1 MRENILERK
10 KTLRTKRKLRTRG
23 KIFGVADVPRVT
35 IFRSNRYFYAQAIND
50 TESKTLAAVD
60 GKKMGLSNNKE
71 NVVNNNESEVNQ
83 TVNNNTTNGPDKKGF
98 AIAALVLGIIA
109 IVLCCIWYVS
119 IPCGIIAL
127 ILGILGRKSSKKG
140 MSTAGIVTGVIGM
153 ILCIVL
159 YVGIAFLGLSIFN
172 SAVKS
177 TDDINDQLQQSLD
190 ELEDYSSSF
199 DYDYDY

>member
-1 MRENILERK
+1 MDE
-10 KTLRTKRKLRTRG
+10 
-23 KIFGVADVPRVT
+23 
-35 IFRSNRYFYAQAIND
+35 
-50 TESKTLAAVD
+50 
-60 GKKMGLSNNKE
+60 NKE

-83 TVNNNTTNGPDKKGF
+83 TVNNNTTNEPDKKGF

-153 ILCIVL
+153 ILCLVL
-159 YVGIAFLGLSIFN
+159 YLGVVFLGLSMFN

>member
-1 MRENILERK
+1 MDE
-10 KTLRTKRKLRTRG
+10 
-23 KIFGVADVPRVT
+23 
-35 IFRSNRYFYAQAIND
+35 
-50 TESKTLAAVD
+50 
-60 GKKMGLSNNKE
+60 NKE

-83 TVNNNTTNGPDKKGF
+83 TVNNNATNGPDKKGF

-177 TDDINDQLQQSLD
+177 VDDVNDQLQQQMD

>member
-1 MRENILERK
+1 MDE
-10 KTLRTKRKLRTRG
+10 
-23 KIFGVADVPRVT
+23 
-35 IFRSNRYFYAQAIND
+35 
-50 TESKTLAAVD
+50 
-60 GKKMGLSNNKE
+60 NKE

-98 AIAALVLGIIA
+98 AIAALVLGIVA

-153 ILCIVL
+153 ILCLVL
-159 YVGIAFLGLSIFN
+159 YLGVVFLGLSIFN